1 MSKFHFDE
9 TVMDNNAAILGALN
23 TRIDVYVSE
32 LEKNGRIL
40 AMQKG
45 FSVEGI
51 FEDLLSEKE
60 KLKYCGD
67 RIGEGK
73 NDLTSIS
80 QCIKNSAAAAT
91 GNNKVTGNTDNSEN
105 DPSLGTSDD
114 KEVCPPD
121 DRYHDDDRYYEDD
134 SSHDDDRYYDDDLNK
149 EENASNDENTN
160 SNGWLREDGN
170 YEYSFSANTH
180 IIKDSA
186 TNGGNYYKI
195 VPASDMFGGWNG
207 GYVQTRSERSGGRE
221 YGWFEKD
228 YQCVATAMATTAVY
242 NGGDSSVVTPHAY
255 YSQHDYWIGEK
266 GCAVGCNFGGFNLDI
281 IKEKLSQG
289 KASTIYAHTYA
300 DEIRNDEGNITGLAC
315 NNGHAVTVVGYVNGG
330 NSVDDL
336 LVIDPWD
343 GREYRLGDCFNVKN
357 PKKGFSGRLSLDYS
371 N

>member
-32 LEKNGRIL
+32 LEKNSMIL
-40 AMQKG
+40 TMQKG

-51 FEDLLSEKE
+51 FEDLSAEKE

-73 NDLTSIS
+73 NVLTSIS

-105 DPSLGTSDD
+105 DPSLETSDD

-121 DRYHDDDRYYEDD
+121 DSSHDDDRYYEDD
-134 SSHDDDRYYDDDLNK
+134 SSHDDDRYDDDDLNK
-149 EENASNDENTN
+149 DENASNDENTN

-207 GYVQTRSERSGGRE
+207 GYVQTRSVSE
-221 YGWFEKD
+221 YGWFESRK
-228 YQCVATAMATTAVY
+228 QCLATAMATTAVY
-242 NGGDSSVVTPHAY
+242 NGADNSVATPHAF
-255 YSQHDYWIGEK
+255 YSSNDSWRGED
-266 GCAVGCNFGGFNLDI
+266 GGAVGCNFGGFYLEI
-281 IKEKLSQG
+281 VKEKLSQG

-300 DEIRNDEGNITGLAC
+300 DEIRNDEGNIIGLAC